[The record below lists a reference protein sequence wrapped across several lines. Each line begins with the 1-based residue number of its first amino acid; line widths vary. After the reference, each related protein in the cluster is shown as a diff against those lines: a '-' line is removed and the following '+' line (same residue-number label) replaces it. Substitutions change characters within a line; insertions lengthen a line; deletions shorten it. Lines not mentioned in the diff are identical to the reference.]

1 MSRYFQAM
9 ERRKTGVVPYA
20 DSRSVDSRSVDS
32 RSIDFKTKPLSADI
46 VARTQPMTLA
56 PIAPVQGLLDSIAA
70 SPSLRSLSEQLGAS
84 SAYNGPCRILITGG
98 RPGDGVSTLA
108 AAMAPDMS
116 QRLPARSVLV
126 EGQRRGA

>member
-9 ERRKTGVVPYA
+9 ERRKTGLLPYA

-46 VARTQPMTLA
+46 VARTQPMTLT
-56 PIAPVQGLLDSIAA
+56 PIAPVQDLLDSIAA

-84 SAYNGPCRILITGG
+84 SAHNGPCPILMTVC
-98 RPGDGVSTLA
+98 RPRVGLSAVA
-108 AAMAPDMS
+108 AAVATGT
-116 QRLPARSVLV
+116 RH
-126 EGQRRGA
+126 

>member
-32 RSIDFKTKPLSADI
+32 RSVDSRSVDSRPLDSKTKPLTADI
-46 VARTQPMTLA
+46 IARTQPMTLA

-84 SAYNGPCRILITGG
+84 SAYNGPCRILMPGW
-98 RPGDGVSTLA
+98 RPA
-108 AAMAPDMS
+108 
-116 QRLPARSVLV
+116 
-126 EGQRRGA
+126 